1 MNTQR
6 LIADAGLP
14 EPLTDVVLQTVQR
27 TRLWH
32 SEKLDVADELVGH
45 FRDGLDAGRSAD
57 ALVES
62 FGDPKQAA
70 RLIRRA
76 VKRKRPLAWKIWRRS
91 WQGFGAVA
99 GLMVV
104 VYLYAAIRLFT
115 GEAVI
120 AHDYLAELTS
130 AARAVPEEERAWP
143 LYREAIL
150 GLPKVPHSISF
161 RTRPGADGW
170 DEAAAFVAD
179 HAGSLSLVR
188 AATRRSGMGYVVG
201 YGIDD
206 ADAVLWPEIGTDP
219 TAGRERGLVAMLLP
233 QLAELR
239 SLALLLVADAWR
251 AVTGGDGALAR
262 DNIEATLSVARH
274 TRETPILIAD
284 LISRSQTHLAL
295 ETLGAILDGNA
306 EILSDDDLHA
316 LAHRVGAVHDGHLT
330 IRLESE
336 KLWFR
341 DLVQRIYTDDGKG
354 DGRPTA
360 GGLRLQNTLSG
371 LDYPPPQI
379 HAGVL
384 TPAASLLMASRR
396 EMTRECDRVFARLE
410 AELEALQTPSY
421 QLRYPL
427 VGLVVP
433 ALSRVGVMR
442 EQSAMER
449 DAVIVA
455 IALELHR
462 RRHGDWPAA
471 LEALVPELL
480 PAVPPDRFNGQP
492 LRYRLLDGRPLV
504 YSVGA
509 DGDDDGGRTTVN
521 EFGQPAADLAGIPGT
536 NADGDLVLWPL

>member
-1 MNTQR
+1 
-6 LIADAGLP
+6 
-14 EPLTDVVLQTVQR
+14 
-27 TRLWH
+27 
-32 SEKLDVADELVGH
+32 VA
-45 FRDGLDAGRSAD
+45 
-57 ALVES
+57 
-62 FGDPKQAA
+62 
-70 RLIRRA
+70 I
-76 VKRKRPLAWKIWRRS
+76 
-91 WQGFGAVA
+91 
-99 GLMVV
+99 
-104 VYLYAAIRLFT
+104 
-115 GEAVI
+115 
-120 AHDYLAELTS
+120 
-130 AARAVPEEERAWP
+130 
-143 LYREAIL
+143 
-150 GLPKVPHSISF
+150 
-161 RTRPGADGW
+161 
-170 DEAAAFVAD
+170 
-179 HAGSLSLVR
+179 
-188 AATRRSGMGYVVG
+188 
-201 YGIDD
+201 
-206 ADAVLWPEIGTDP
+206 
-219 TAGRERGLVAMLLP
+219 LLP

-251 AVTGGDGALAR
+251 AVTVGDGALAR

-396 EMTRECDRVFARLE
+396 EMTGECDRVFARLE
-410 AELEALQTPSY
+410 AEFAKPLWEQDIDGLDAMAEALQTPSY

-449 DAVIVA
+449 DAVLVA

-471 LEALVPELL
+471 LEELVPELL

-536 NADGDLVLWPL
+536 NADGDLVLWPR